1 MRARVTVRVPGS
13 TSNLGA
19 GFDCVGVAVNRWLS
33 VSATTG
39 TGKTI
44 TVERRGALTAL
55 EVPPDAD
62 LLWRGF
68 VAACAKAGRS
78 VPSELAL
85 VADSEIPVARGLG
98 SSAAATVAGAAA
110 ATALLGLELDRDD
123 LTALCAE
130 LEGHPD
136 NVAPAVHGGANLVLP
151 AVPPDGGPIVAP
163 LVIHESLALVFAVP
177 DFTVETKRARAVLP
191 ATLPHGQAVQAA
203 AKGAALVQGLAHAD
217 GRLLAAALDDVL
229 HVPFRIPL
237 VPGYAEVTA
246 AARRAGAYGATLSGS
261 GPTVVA
267 VSPAARAGAVGEA
280 MVGAWRARGTSAQSF
295 VTARPAGGFETR

>member
-19 GFDCVGVAVNRWLS
+19 GFDCVGVAVDRWLS

-44 TVERRGALTAL
+44 TVERRGTLTAL

-62 LLWRGF
+62 LLCRGF

-78 VPSELAL
+78 VPSGLAL

-136 NVAPAVHGGANLVLP
+136 NVAPAVYGGANLVLP

-229 HVPFRIPL
+229 HVPFRVPL